1 MFSQCQYDKLQADLN
16 EQHISQHTINKRLI
30 DVVNTQIKA
39 IQTPLDQ
46 IQSQLDAQAT
56 PNPANLDAA
65 LQSTKAKEY
74 STKE

>member
-16 EQHISQHTINKRLI
+16 EQHTINKRLI
-30 DVVNTQIKA
+30 DVVNTQDKA

-65 LQSTKAKEY
+65 LQNTKAKEL
-74 STKE
+74 STKK